1 MDPQQI
7 AAIFAEINT
16 KLDTIKTIEKRLA
29 KVEVTREPPES
40 PISDQTPSRN
50 N

>member
-1 MDPQQI
+1 MDSQQI
-7 AAIFAEINT
+7 ATIFAKINA
-16 KLDTIKTIEKRLA
+16 KLDTLKTLEERLD

-40 PISDQTPSRN
+40 PIGVQTPLRN